1 MKIQRMWSVNAASIA
16 LLSAVAGAQTPPR
29 TTSSIPAT
37 TSTLTPQGPVQRI
50 TFAEAVDL
58 ALKQNLA
65 VRQAEN
71 TVDLQNISARQAGQG
86 LIPNLN
92 FSVGGNNSYGR
103 AFDPTTGNIT
113 NKNTQSAN
121 TGVSSG
127 FTVFD
132 FGRTRGN
139 IAAQK
144 LSAEAASDQLIRSRQ
159 DAVYQVALGFV
170 SYVSAQGRLAVQ
182 QENLTAQQLSEQQ
195 IQRFAEAGARPV
207 SDLYQQR
214 ANVAAAQLSVTQ
226 QEATVEAA
234 KFSLM
239 QTLQLDPAKDYD
251 FVAPVIP
258 DSISNRTYN
267 LDSLVRIAYSQRSD
281 ISAAQARVESTRRQI
296 KSVSAA
302 RMPSFNVN
310 ANYGSSG
317 NSQAA
322 QNVSWSDQFNQ
333 NKGGSVGFSLGLPIF
348 DRGNTSL
355 NRQSAEIQLENNE
368 LALANTRQTV
378 ALDVRRAWYNV
389 RSAQQQ
395 LISAQAGLVAATQ
408 ALDAVQQRYNVG
420 AATLL
425 DVTNARATRV
435 TAASALNDARY
446 NLVLNQAALGYFT
459 GELDPRSMT
468 LIR

>member
-29 TTSSIPAT
+29 TSSIPAT
-37 TSTLTPQGPVQRI
+37 TSTITPQGPVQRI
-50 TFAEAVDL
+50 TFAEAIDL

-65 VRQAEN
+65 VRQQEN
-71 TVDLQNISARQAGQG
+71 TVELQNISARQQALG

-103 AFDPTTGNIT
+103 SFDPTTGNIT

-127 FTVFD
+127 FTLFD

-139 IAAQK
+139 VAAQK
-144 LSAEAASDQLIRSRQ
+144 LNAEAASDQLIRSRQ

-195 IQRFAEAGARPV
+195 VQRFAEAGARPV

-214 ANVAAAQLSVTQ
+214 ANVAAAQLAVTQ
-226 QEATVEAA
+226 QEAAVETA

-251 FVAPVIP
+251 FVAPAIP
-258 DSISNRTYN
+258 DSLNNRTYN
-267 LDSLVRIAYSQRSD
+267 LDSLVSIAYLRRSD
-281 ISAAQARVESTRRQI
+281 ISAAQARVESSRRSI
-296 KSVSAA
+296 RSISAG
-302 RMPSFNVN
+302 RLPSFGVN
-310 ANYGSSG
+310 MNYGTSG

-322 QNVSWSDQFNQ
+322 QNVTWSNQFNQ
-333 NKGGSVGFSLGLPIF
+333 NKGGSVGFSLGLPVF
-348 DRGNTSL
+348 DRGNISL
-355 NRQSAEIQLENNE
+355 QKQSAEIQLENNE
-368 LALANTRQTV
+368 LTLANARQTV
-378 ALDVRRAWYNV
+378 ALDVRRAWFNV

-408 ALDAVQQRYNVG
+408 ALEAVQQRYNVG

-435 TAASALNDARY
+435 NAASALNDARY

-459 GELDPRSMT
+459 GELDPKSMT